1 MWEHM
6 CTLKVELK
14 GKYVVKTHTNRP
26 TGIQYTLLCRG
37 KNKNSINN
45 LWVGVMVGLGN

>member
-1 MWEHM
+1 MY
-6 CTLKVELK
+6 TLKVELK
-14 GKYVVKTHTNRP
+14 GKYAVKTHTNRP
-26 TGIQYTLLCRG
+26 TGIQYTMTLLCRG